1 MKKLINKLRSIHEN
15 QQELMEQQAP
25 LLQKRVNKILEQ
37 RSTDV
42 PRIDHLM
49 DDLLMVVPHGY
60 CVEDFKR
67 LYRYLKTLDTKAADF
82 YAEAFEEVTKNS

>member
-67 LYRYLKTLDTKAADF
+67 LYRYLKTLDTKVADF
-82 YAEAFEEVTKNS
+82 YAEAFKEVTL